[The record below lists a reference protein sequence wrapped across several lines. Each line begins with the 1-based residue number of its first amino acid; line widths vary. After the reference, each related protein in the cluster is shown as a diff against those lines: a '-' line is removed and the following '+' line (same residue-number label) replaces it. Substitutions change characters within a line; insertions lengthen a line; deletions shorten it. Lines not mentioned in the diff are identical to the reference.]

1 MSEKERDFPNHLVF
15 YFVLFMAFF
24 ARSSYEAVLEKLTA
38 ALDLISS
45 CDNCRV
51 LNRSSVSRGRERVG
65 WEPFALVFSKIVKP
79 IATQETKGAWF
90 KGLRSVILDGVS
102 FRIADTAEN
111 AKEFG
116 YPENHK
122 GGGAFPNLPAVVL
135 VESGTHVAFGISIGN
150 KKRKGELEL
159 AKELL
164 PLLKKGMLLL
174 CDRFYPS
181 YDFLNLVKS
190 TGAHVIWRV
199 KSDFKLEPEKW
210 LPDGSYL
217 SRFYQYRNPATSRG
231 GHRTGKSIPVRVVQ
245 YKLKGLPTDEHY
257 RVITS
262 ILDPDIA
269 EARDI
274 GAHYHE
280 RWEVENVNDELKVH
294 LKAPDMPLRSKS
306 PDMVRQ
312 EIYSYLLAHFVVRDS
327 IHQAA
332 LSLDEDPD
340 KLSFLGAVEV
350 IKERLPQA
358 GVFSP

>member
-24 ARSSYEAVLEKLTA
+24 ARSSYEAIIEKLTA

-45 CDNCRV
+45 SDNNRV
-51 LNRSSVSRGRERVG
+51 LNKSSISRGRERVG
-65 WEPFALVFSKIVKP
+65 WEPFALVYSKVVKP

-90 KGLRSVILDGVS
+90 RGLRSVILDGVS
-102 FRIADTAEN
+102 FRTADTVEN

-122 GGGAFPNLPAVVL
+122 GGGAFPNVPAVIL
-135 VESGTHVAFGISIGN
+135 AESGTHVAFGISIGN

-159 AKELL
+159 ATDLL
-164 PLLKKGMLLL
+164 PLVKKGMLLL

-181 YDFLNLVKS
+181 YDFLKLVKA
-190 TGAHVIWRV
+190 TGAHVLWRV
-199 KSDFKLEPEKW
+199 KSDFKLEPEKR

-217 SRFYQYRNPATSRG
+217 SRLHQYKNHG
-231 GHRTGKSIPVRVVQ
+231 GHRTGKSIPVRVIQ
-245 YKLKGLPTDEHY
+245 YKLKGKPSEQYY
-257 RVITS
+257 RVITT
-262 ILDPDIA
+262 ILDPDLA
-269 EARDI
+269 EALDI

-294 LKAPDMPLRSKS
+294 LKAPDLPLRSKS

-312 EIYSYLLAHFVVRDS
+312 EIYGYLLAHFVVRDS
-327 IHQAA
+327 IHHAA